1 MYMEALFLSESG
13 TEQVACGRFFN
24 IQAVDTQMGSRRAC
38 TDFPRRCASDS
49 SRTGTDQVRRLRT
62 DPCLEAAFVPSAAEQ
77 ARVSNV
83 GTGAQGL
90 TVNLLHAP
98 ESTSVSL
105 HSLHVCRLHASRNRF
120 SKHSASVLPSK
131 PTLALRFLQQGP
143 AQGQGNAESKKTPAA
158 SCQQAQVQQGS
169 HLVSGSCVSYESQY
183 LGSRTEQAIRSP
195 SSHPH
200 NLPNGP

>member
-24 IQAVDTQMGSRRAC
+24 IKAVDTQMGSRRAC

-105 HSLHVCRLHASRNRF
+105 HSPHVCRLQASRNRF

-131 PTLALRFLQQGP
+131 PRLALRFLQQGP

-158 SCQQAQVQQGS
+158 SKPKCSKEAIWSAVA
-169 HLVSGSCVSYESQY
+169 VSRMTHNTLEAGQNKQLEV
-183 LGSRTEQAIRSP
+183 RQAIP
-195 SSHPH
+195 TTF
-200 NLPNGP
+200 